1 MLRRYVEQI
10 MSLYNYIDGLIIV
23 NKDGKVE
30 FFSTF
35 RSDINSL
42 KEEEVIGKHILE
54 VYPDLTE
61 ETSSVMSVLKT
72 GTPIF
77 NQYQRIKNFLGEEL
91 HAVNTTLPIRD
102 QNENIIGIVDFS
114 RYVNPEIENK
124 NVRINF
130 KKNKVSKVEN
140 LFCVDDI
147 ITDSNNML
155 EVIEKIKKISNTDS
169 SVLIYGETG
178 TGKELIAQS
187 IHTSSYRKTHPF
199 ISQNCAAIP
208 STLLESILFGTEKG
222 SYTGAEDK
230 KGLFEL
236 ANKGTL
242 FLDEINSMEIS
253 IQAKILKAIEEK
265 KIRRLG
271 GEKTIELDVRIIAA
285 VNEKPTLSLK
295 ENKIRKD
302 LFFRLATVQ
311 INLPL
316 LKSRRNDIML
326 LTNYFINEYNIKM
339 NKYIIGVTEEVEDIF
354 KKYHWPG
361 NVRELRNVI
370 EGSFNLVSGKFIK
383 KSDLPEYIMV
393 LQDSFEI
400 NRLMNDYELSLPER
414 IQRIESK
421 IISDTLIKSKNQVE
435 AAKELQ
441 ISKQLLRFK
450 INKYNL

>member
-1 MLRRYVEQI
+1 M
-10 MSLYNYIDGLIIV
+10 
-23 NKDGKVE
+23 
-30 FFSTF
+30 
-35 RSDINSL
+35 
-42 KEEEVIGKHILE
+42 
-54 VYPDLTE
+54 
-61 ETSSVMSVLKT
+61 
-72 GTPIF
+72 
-77 NQYQRIKNFLGEEL
+77 
-91 HAVNTTLPIRD
+91 
-102 QNENIIGIVDFS
+102 
-114 RYVNPEIENK
+114 
-124 NVRINF
+124 
-130 KKNKVSKVEN
+130 
-140 LFCVDDI
+140 
-147 ITDSNNML
+147 
-155 EVIEKIKKISNTDS
+155 
-169 SVLIYGETG
+169 IYGETG

-383 KSDLPEYIMV
+383 KSDLPEYIME

-400 NRLMNDYELSLPER
+400 NRLMNDYELPLPER
-414 IQRIESK
+414 MQRIESK
-421 IISDTLIKSKNQVE
+421 IISNTLIKSKNQVE